1 VPQSNRPSDQ
11 AEVAELE
18 AEQGLRELQP
28 SSRNSRAIDIEAT
41 QIRSTSA
48 MESSAS
54 SQSRALSGI
63 FISAGESEG
72 TLASLLATGSFGR
85 GMAALLNREGLCP
98 GRSPSSNWSEEYQN
112 LRDQAARKSS
122 VTPADGRNDA
132 ATTTTT

>member
-1 VPQSNRPSDQ
+1 MPQSNRPSDQ
-11 AEVAELE
+11 AEVAEPE
-18 AEQGLRELQP
+18 AGQGLRELQP
-28 SSRNSRAIDIEAT
+28 SSRNNRAIDIEAT

-85 GMAALLNREGLCP
+85 GMAALLNRE
-98 GRSPSSNWSEEYQN
+98 SSNWSEEYQN